1 MKRTS
6 SLGASSA
13 SFDPSDP
20 FPRLSA
26 SELGGKKKSTIM
38 WQRAMR
44 KSAREV
50 PASLPGEGAGVGLE
64 GAGVGLEGAGV
75 GLSSGGGWLE
85 EAAASTRDTAAPRQR
100 PGWGKVRENFLPA
113 PLQPTFKIS
122 ELMLA
127 LRRQQAGA
135 EFARARIS
143 SSPTTRRAR
152 MDRWG
157 SREEAE
163 TKRLEL
169 TQWLKSLKSNLPAI
183 TRKLVLH
190 GASTQLQAHVR
201 RRLAPGLVAK
211 RKRLLHIPPA
221 PAPAAQWNPYW
232 QIDGDDV
239 GPSVVSIETRKLLAR
254 VDKGGRH
261 AHLLPGS
268 NGTPPQAP
276 SPRRGLLG
284 RRRGGSPRGSSPR
297 GTDSFPRGGSS
308 PKYSF
313 PRGGGSSPKRSFPRG
328 GSQRSTSPSG
338 RLSPSGRQS
347 PSGRHSPPV
356 GLAAAAAAAGSSM
369 NLHSFDDKDSHKL
382 SEKAERSWTW
392 FFHLTP
398 SAMIFMV
405 VVLFEVALAVTLA
418 LALALTLALTL
429 TLALALTL
437 TLTLTLTVTL
447 SL

>member
-6 SLGASSA
+6 SLGASTA

-64 GAGVGLEGAGV
+64 GAGVGL
-75 GLSSGGGWLE
+75 SSSGGWLE

-143 SSPTTRRAR
+143 ASPTTRRAR

-190 GASTQLQAHVR
+190 GAATKMQA
-201 RRLAPGLVAK
+201 
-211 RKRLLHIPPA
+211 
-221 PAPAAQWNPYW
+221 
-232 QIDGDDV
+232 
-239 GPSVVSIETRKLLAR
+239 LAR
-254 VDKGGRH
+254 RSLYASG
-261 AHLLPGS
+261 AGS
-268 NGTPPQAP
+268 N
-276 SPRRGLLG
+276 SR
-284 RRRGGSPRGSSPR
+284 
-297 GTDSFPRGGSS
+297 
-308 PKYSF
+308 
-313 PRGGGSSPKRSFPRG
+313 
-328 GSQRSTSPSG
+328 G
-338 RLSPSGRQS
+338 RLSSRRGTSGCC
-347 PSGRHSPPV
+347 
-356 GLAAAAAAAGSSM
+356 
-369 NLHSFDDKDSHKL
+369 
-382 SEKAERSWTW
+382 
-392 FFHLTP
+392 
-398 SAMIFMV
+398 
-405 VVLFEVALAVTLA
+405 
-418 LALALTLALTL
+418 
-429 TLALALTL
+429 
-437 TLTLTLTVTL
+437 
-447 SL
+447 